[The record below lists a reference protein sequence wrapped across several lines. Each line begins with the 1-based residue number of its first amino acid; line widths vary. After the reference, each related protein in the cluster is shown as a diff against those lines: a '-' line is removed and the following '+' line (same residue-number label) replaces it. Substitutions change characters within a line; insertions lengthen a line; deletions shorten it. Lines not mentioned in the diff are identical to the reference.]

1 MEGSDGRNELL
12 ATNKSPGI
20 VGKFCVAAF
29 PVNFEAVSSVPNM
42 VVAAKHRF
50 RLGVA
55 CEDERKSAGNRMLTS
70 PRFEERRTEPL
81 MSVSLDRSSSTDT
94 GRDQ

>member
-1 MEGSDGRNELL
+1 MNNDIFTVEGSDGRNELL

-42 VVAAKHRF
+42 VVAVKNRF

-55 CEDERKSAGNRMLTS
+55 CEDERKPAGNKYDVDVTS
-70 PRFEERRTEPL
+70 I
-81 MSVSLDRSSSTDT
+81 
-94 GRDQ
+94 